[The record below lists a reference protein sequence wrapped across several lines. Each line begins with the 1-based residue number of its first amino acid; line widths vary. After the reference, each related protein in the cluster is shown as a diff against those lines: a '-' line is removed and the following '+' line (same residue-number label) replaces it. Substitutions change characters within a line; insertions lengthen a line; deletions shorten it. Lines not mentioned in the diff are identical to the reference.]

1 SSRHSY
7 KSRYLDLG
15 ITALL
20 ELSVVPHKARH
31 PPLSFQSNTA
41 AHPFTALLLLIMRPP
56 TKIFAFVVSLC
67 ELSTAYPSL
76 GGDIESLEKR
86 WDGFSNDLSVR
97 IPPYIAPG
105 PDDSRGP
112 CPGLNTLANHGLINR
127 NGKNLNSND
136 ILKAF
141 PRGFGINTNGFFT
154 ALHNFEVVCEYV
166 NGVTCGTPENDGT
179 FILTNLTLL
188 GEPHTFE
195 HDHSFSREDY
205 RQKYA
210 HGGITD
216 NIYFNSTIMQKS
228 LNVVNK
234 YKPSNPPKVKRADYQ
249 DFNQI
254 RLQRESQQN
263 INDFPGWFQQN
274 IPPTLFETGF
284 IFGATFDRDS
294 KGNMIGDTPS
304 VRLDWWDFWFREE
317 SFPTQLGWVPAHTS
331 VFDINFITSVSKAVL
346 AAPITSTPKS
356 LPAGATNSV
365 QDPAGNLPEAGPAVI
380 FPLFGGPPYAAPTKP
395 AAITPAKNKRDA
407 APQAASTTTSDEVTA
422 ASVLSSVA
430 SKVSKVPAILA
441 SATSIVGSAPPK
453 FNFYEQ
459 TLDASSV
466 SAQVA
471 VAQSYESAV
480 IAAITSLAGP

>member
-1 SSRHSY
+1 MRLS
-7 KSRYLDLG
+7 KKV
-15 ITALL
+15 IAL
-20 ELSVVPHKARH
+20 V
-31 PPLSFQSNTA
+31 A
-41 AHPFTALLLLIMRPP
+41 AF
-56 TKIFAFVVSLC
+56 C
-67 ELSTAYPSL
+67 EFSAAYPSL
-76 GGDIESLEKR
+76 GGETENLEKR

-97 IPPYIAPG
+97 IPPYKAPG
-105 PDDSRGP
+105 PNDSRGP

-127 NGKNLNSND
+127 NGKNLNSSD

-166 NGVTCGTPENDGT
+166 KGSTCGTPENDGT

-228 LNVVNK
+228 LNVVN
-234 YKPSNPPKVKRADYQ
+234 YKPSNPPKVKRANYQ

-263 INDFPGWFQQN
+263 IDDFAGWFQQN

-294 KGNMIGDTPS
+294 KGNMIGTTPS

-346 AAPITSTPKS
+346 AAPIISTPKS
-356 LPAGATNSV
+356 LPPGATTSV
-365 QDPAGNLPEAGPAVI
+365 QDPAGNLPEAGPAVT
-380 FPLFGGPPYAAPTKP
+380 FPLFGGPPYAAPTAP

-407 APQAASTTTSDEVTA
+407 APQAASTTTSDEEVTA

-430 SKVSKVPAILA
+430 SKVSEVPAILA

>member
-1 SSRHSY
+1 MRLSK
-7 KSRYLDLG
+7 KS
-15 ITALL
+15 IAL
-20 ELSVVPHKARH
+20 V
-31 PPLSFQSNTA
+31 A
-41 AHPFTALLLLIMRPP
+41 A
-56 TKIFAFVVSLC
+56 LC
-67 ELSTAYPSL
+67 ELSGAYPSL
-76 GGDIESLEKR
+76 GGETESLEKR

-97 IPPYIAPG
+97 IPPYKAPG
-105 PDDSRGP
+105 PNDSRGP

-127 NGKNLNSND
+127 NGKNLNSSD

-141 PRGFGINTNGFFT
+141 PRGFGINMNGFFT

-234 YKPSNPPKVKRADYQ
+234 YKTSNPPKVKRANYQ

-263 INDFPGWFQQN
+263 IDDFAGWFQQN

-294 KGNMIGDTPS
+294 KGNMIGTTPS

-356 LPAGATNSV
+356 LPPGATNSV
-365 QDPAGNLPEAGPAVI
+365 QDPAGNLPEAGPAVT
-380 FPLFGGPPYAAPTKP
+380 FPLFGGPPYAAPTQP

-407 APQAASTTTSDEVTA
+407 APQAASTTTSDEEVTA

-430 SKVSKVPAILA
+430 SKVSEVPAILA